1 MSCKRYLAA
10 GCLVLATVWF
20 GPLLTGA
27 HYGFTGHMAVHVGL
41 VAIAAPLLAVGLAGS
56 RLDPTPHAPLL
67 FAPVLAAALEF
78 VVVWGWHAPV
88 LHDAARAGGAVL
100 VAEQLSFLAV
110 GMLVW
115 LAAFGRGRGP
125 ARATWASGIMALFL
139 TSMHMT
145 LLGALLALSPRLLY
159 GHGHAGIA
167 GDGILC
173 FRVEERPESGP
184 KTESSERVVPL
195 PETLLRLGFREWWFD
210 SFHFPGPLLFRSATT
225 SRRDGKASGNFGKR
239 RTTLWT
245 HFGIADWNE
254 DGYALRRT
262 FLTGLDLAGA
272 SDAIRHAIAGHEQGE
287 VSNRHYTETN
297 LGKLKG

>member
-145 LLGALLALSPRLLY
+145 LLGALLALIPRLLY

-167 GDGILC
+167 GLTPIDDQHLGGTVMLLVGGASYLIGGLVLMA
-173 FRVEERPESGP
+173 R
-184 KTESSERVVPL
+184 
-195 PETLLRLGFREWWFD
+195 LLRAPDPRFA
-210 SFHFPGPLLFRSATT
+210 ATRPRG
-225 SRRDGKASGNFGKR
+225 S
-239 RTTLWT
+239 
-245 HFGIADWNE
+245 
-254 DGYALRRT
+254 
-262 FLTGLDLAGA
+262 
-272 SDAIRHAIAGHEQGE
+272 
-287 VSNRHYTETN
+287 
-297 LGKLKG
+297 